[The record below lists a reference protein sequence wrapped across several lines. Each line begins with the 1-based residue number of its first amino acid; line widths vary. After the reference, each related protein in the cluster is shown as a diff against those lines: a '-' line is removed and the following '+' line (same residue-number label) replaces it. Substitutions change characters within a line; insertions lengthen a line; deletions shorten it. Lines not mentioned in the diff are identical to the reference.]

1 MDAATTTPAAADTR
15 SLTID
20 TCRFDGAEIDDCCW
34 EASARVSKC
43 SNSAYHRMGKP
54 AWWARIGSTF
64 IELGHVRA
72 DQECPD
78 IDATA
83 IVAAMGGKHE
93 AELVIGYG
101 KAGHKD
107 ARRWSFTLTCTH

>member
-20 TCRFDGAEIDDCCW
+20 TCRFDGAEIEDCCW
-34 EASARVSKC
+34 EASSRVSKC
-43 SNSAYHRMGKP
+43 SNSAFHRMGQP
-54 AWWARIGSTF
+54 SWWARVDSTF
-64 IELGHVRA
+64 LKIGHVRA

-78 IDATA
+78 IDAEQV
-83 IVAAMGGKHE
+83 VAAMGSKQSTR
-93 AELVIGYG
+93 LIIGYG

-107 ARRWSFTLTCTH
+107 ARRWSFALHATT